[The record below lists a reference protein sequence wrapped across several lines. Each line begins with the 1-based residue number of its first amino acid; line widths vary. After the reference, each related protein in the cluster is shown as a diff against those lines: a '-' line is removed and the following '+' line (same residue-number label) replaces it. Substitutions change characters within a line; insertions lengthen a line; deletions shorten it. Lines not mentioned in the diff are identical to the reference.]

1 MRCRF
6 CFETGHNVKGC
17 KKLKETAA
25 IAAAKPSED
34 RSYNDRYAMAKVEH
48 HKLANKTRTCSYC
61 SDASHT
67 RRTCASLKAHVATRN
82 ALEARWRRG
91 VAKIIAESPIKIGA
105 FVEWTTW
112 QGDKITAII
121 TGVNTQKLKDN
132 DFGVFGLD
140 QYGGTGAGRG
150 WVNYTILSIGG
161 EKNRYWGPQEGQ
173 IFAESPPNRING
185 EAIFKTNP
193 FGREEEYQGTQINI
207 LSEGISSLEF
217 PEDWFDASDATVDLG
232 NFKRVSIGSMDAK
245 HDNLRN
251 ALEKLGF

>member
-6 CFETGHNVKGC
+6 CYETGHNVKGC
-17 KKLKETAA
+17 KKMKETAA

-34 RSYNDRYAMAKVEH
+34 RSYNERYAMAKVEH
-48 HKLANKTRTCSYC
+48 HKQASKNRACSYC
-61 SDASHT
+61 SGESHT

-91 VAKIIAESPIKIGA
+91 IAKIFAESPVKIGA

-112 QGDKITAII
+112 QGGKITAII
-121 TGVNTQKLKDN
+121 TGLNTEKLKEN

-140 QYGGTGAGRG
+140 QYGVGAGRG
-150 WVNYTILSIGG
+150 WVNYTILSVGG
-161 EKNRYWGPQEGQ
+161 EKDRYWGPQEGQ
-173 IFAESPPNRING
+173 IYAESPPSQING
-185 EAIFKTNP
+185 EQIFKPNP
-193 FGREEEYQGTQINI
+193 FGREEEYYGTKINI

-217 PEDWFDASDATVDLG
+217 PESWFDAADATVHLG
-232 NFKRVSIGSMDAK
+232 TVKRVNIDSMDAK

-251 ALEKLGF
+251 ALEKVGF